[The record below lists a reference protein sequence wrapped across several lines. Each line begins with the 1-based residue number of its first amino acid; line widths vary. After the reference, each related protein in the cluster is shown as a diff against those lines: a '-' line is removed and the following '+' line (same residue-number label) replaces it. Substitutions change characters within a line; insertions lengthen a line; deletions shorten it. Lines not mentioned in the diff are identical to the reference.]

1 MNLRIFIDF
10 WNARERRER
19 SLLVSALLVFV
30 LILLITFFIKAYS
43 SISIQ
48 NRALEIAKN
57 DFYYVFD
64 KAENAEIYN
73 QSKQTINQGISIDE
87 FFISQAQLNEIS
99 DLNISEE
106 NGQAMLTFSQPLIIN
121 ITKFIQIL
129 NAHPSI
135 LIDSMD
141 IAILT
146 GTFQVKLYIKII

>member
-1 MNLRIFIDF
+1 MNLKIFIDF

-19 SLLVSALLVFV
+19 SLLVSALLFLV
-30 LILLITFFIKAYS
+30 LILLITFFTKTYS
-43 SISIQ
+43 SITIQ
-48 NRALEIAKN
+48 NRALESAKN
-57 DFYYVFD
+57 DFYYVFE
-64 KAENAEIYN
+64 KAENAEIFN

-135 LIDSMD
+135 LINSME
-141 IAILT
+141 IAVLT
-146 GTFQVKLYIKII
+146 GTFQIKLYIKII

>member
-1 MNLRIFIDF
+1 MQK
-10 WNARERRER
+10 
-19 SLLVSALLVFV
+19 S
-30 LILLITFFIKAYS
+30 
-43 SISIQ
+43 
-48 NRALEIAKN
+48 
-57 DFYYVFD
+57 
-64 KAENAEIYN
+64 YN

-141 IAILT
+141 IELLT
-146 GTFQVKLYIKII
+146 GTFQIKLYIKII

>member
-1 MNLRIFIDF
+1 MNLKIFIDF
-10 WNARERRER
+10 WNPRERRER
-19 SLLVSALLVFV
+19 SLLVSALLFLV
-30 LILLITFFIKAYS
+30 LILLITFFTKAYS
-43 SISIQ
+43 SITIQ
-48 NRALEIAKN
+48 NRALESAKN
-57 DFYYVFD
+57 DFYYVFE
-64 KAENAEIYN
+64 KAENAEIFN

-135 LIDSMD
+135 LINSME
-141 IAILT
+141 IAVLT
-146 GTFQVKLYIKII
+146 GTFQIKLYIKII

>member
-1 MNLRIFIDF
+1 MNLKIFIDF
-10 WNARERRER
+10 WNARQRREK
-19 SLLVSALLVFV
+19 SLLVSALLVFI
-30 LILLITFFIKAYS
+30 LILLTTFFTKAYS

-57 DFYYVFD
+57 DFYYVFE
-64 KAENAEIYN
+64 KAENAKIYN
-73 QSKQTINQGISIDE
+73 QSRQTINQGISIDE

-106 NGQAMLTFSQPLIIN
+106 NGQAILSFSQPLIIN

-135 LIDSMD
+135 LVNSMD
-141 IAILT
+141 IELST
-146 GTFQVKLYIKII
+146 ETFQIKLYIKII

>member
-30 LILLITFFIKAYS
+30 LILLIIFFTKAYS

-48 NRALEIAKN
+48 NRALESAKN
-57 DFYYVFD
+57 DFYYVFE
-64 KAENAEIYN
+64 KAENAKIYN
-73 QSKQTINQGISIDE
+73 QSRQTINQGISIDE

-106 NGQAMLTFSQPLIIN
+106 NGQAILSFSQPLIIN

-135 LIDSMD
+135 LVNSMD
-141 IAILT
+141 IELST
-146 GTFQVKLYIKII
+146 ETFQIKLYIKII

>member
-1 MNLRIFIDF
+1 MNLKIFIDF

-19 SLLVSALLVFV
+19 SLLVSALLFLV
-30 LILLITFFIKAYS
+30 LILLITFFTKAYS
-43 SISIQ
+43 SITIQ
-48 NRALEIAKN
+48 NRALESAKN
-57 DFYYVFD
+57 DFYYVFE
-64 KAENAEIYN
+64 KAENAEIFN

-99 DLNISEE
+99 DLNIPEE

-141 IAILT
+141 IELLT
-146 GTFQVKLYIKII
+146 GTFQIKLYIKII

>member
-1 MNLRIFIDF
+1 MNLKIFIDF

-19 SLLVSALLVFV
+19 SLLVSALLFLV
-30 LILLITFFIKAYS
+30 LILLITFFTKAYS
-43 SISIQ
+43 SITIQ
-48 NRALEIAKN
+48 NRALESAKN
-57 DFYYVFD
+57 DFYYVFE
-64 KAENAEIYN
+64 KAENAEIFN

-129 NAHPSI
+129 DAHPSI
-135 LIDSMD
+135 LINSME
-141 IAILT
+141 IAVLT
-146 GTFQVKLYIKII
+146 GTFQIKLYIKII

>member
-30 LILLITFFIKAYS
+30 LILLVIFFTKAYS

-57 DFYYVFD
+57 DFYYVFE
-64 KAENAEIYN
+64 KAENAKIYN
-73 QSKQTINQGISIDE
+73 QSRQTINQGISIDE

-106 NGQAMLTFSQPLIIN
+106 NGQAILSFSQPLIIN

-135 LIDSMD
+135 LVNSMD
-141 IAILT
+141 IELST
-146 GTFQVKLYIKII
+146 ETFQIKLYIKII